1 MYHLSGAF
9 APRYLVVFL
18 AILLVL
24 LTVLL
29 LVHAHQGGVPTLVQS
44 TEAILQ

>member
-1 MYHLSGAF
+1 MYHLSGILNTRLLAVLL
-9 APRYLVVFL
+9 AVLFL
-18 AILLVL
+18 L

-29 LVHAHQGGVPTLVQS
+29 LVHAHPGGMPTLVQS